1 MGAVRSPT
9 RGPIALL
16 LAVTLV
22 AAAGVVVRG
31 QLLLSVSFEEHMAG
45 TPPHGFFFAPSRQ
58 ASPGIWEV
66 RGVMRRHL
74 VHVADPSV
82 RLRGISI
89 AAVDMPAPA
98 DIKIGTRLRLIDGDR
113 AGGVIWRYQDANNFY
128 FMSIFHQERDARI
141 VRVTGGN
148 RIRLASAGD
157 VLLDPEAW
165 HTLSVE
171 HQGEEI
177 LATIDGIGLL
187 RARDRTLTEGGRAGV
202 WSAGN
207 STSWFDDITIES
219 AAD

>member
-1 MGAVRSPT
+1 MLTISRVPLTLMLA
-9 RGPIALL
+9 ALL
-16 LAVTLV
+16 AAAASV
-22 AAAGVVVRG
+22 AARAE
-31 QLLLSVSFEEHMAG
+31 LLAAVSFDEHMAG
-45 TPPHGFFFAPSRQ
+45 APPHGFFFAPSRQ

-66 RGVMRRHL
+66 RGVTGRHL

-98 DIKIGTRLRLIDGDR
+98 DIEIGTRLRLIDGDR

-128 FMSIFHQERDARI
+128 FMSIFHQQRDARI

-148 RIRLASAGD
+148 RISLASAGD

-171 HQGEEI
+171 HKGDDI

-187 RARDRTLTEGGRAGV
+187 RARDRTLTDGGRAGV

-219 AAD
+219 IAD